1 MDESP
6 SNLTFLK
13 IYDIINYKN
22 ERSIHMT
29 VEDIKKLRE
38 QTGCSLR
45 DCKEAFEYAE
55 SHKGCTPL
63 GYLKAKTLAVRIEPF
78 ERKVRVFSE

>member
-1 MDESP
+1 M
-6 SNLTFLK
+6 N
-13 IYDIINYKN
+13 
-22 ERSIHMT
+22 MT
-29 VEDIKKLRE
+29 KKEDIKKLRE

-78 ERKVRVFSE
+78 EKKVRVFSE

>member
-1 MDESP
+1 
-6 SNLTFLK
+6 
-13 IYDIINYKN
+13 
-22 ERSIHMT
+22 MT
-29 VEDIKKLRE
+29 VEDIKELRE

-63 GYLKAKTLAVRIEPF
+63 GYLKAKCFAVKIEPF
-78 ERKVRVFSE
+78 ERKVRLFSE

>member
-1 MDESP
+1 M
-6 SNLTFLK
+6 
-13 IYDIINYKN
+13 I
-22 ERSIHMT
+22 

-55 SHKGCTPL
+55 SHSGCTPL
-63 GYLKAKTLAVRIEPF
+63 GYLKAKTLAVNIQPF
-78 ERKVRVFSE
+78 EKKVKAFSAMEMNKYD